1 MYHLSQN
8 HILYPKQFG
17 FQKSHSSE
25 HAIIKPI
32 DKIKFTF
39 EKNHLT
45 LDVFIDLSKTFYTVD
60 HPILVSKSENYGV
73 NGDK

>member
-25 HAIIKPI
+25 LAIIKPI
-32 DKIKFTF
+32 DIIKFTF

-60 HPILVSKSENYGV
+60 HPI
-73 NGDK
+73 